1 MHINKSTFMTVLAL
15 AVIGVGVS
23 ACETVEGAGRD
34 IEHAGESMQDA
45 SKDAQR

>member
-1 MHINKSTFMTVLAL
+1 MHINKSTFLTIMAL
-15 AVIGVGVS
+15 AALGVGVS

-45 SKDAQR
+45 SQDAQH

>member
-1 MHINKSTFMTVLAL
+1 MHIKKSTFLTILAL
-15 AVIGVGVS
+15 AVTGVAVS

-45 SKDAQR
+45 SQDARN